1 MSIATTLK
9 QPRNIPLPAS
19 LPPRGLRR
27 EEAAAYIGVS
37 PSTLDKMI
45 VEGRMPKPKRFGDR
59 TIWDRHALDL
69 AFEMLDGGEMVEPKA
84 VNPWDAMSNV

>member
-1 MSIATTLK
+1 MTAAAAK
-9 QPRNIPLPAS
+9 QPRHIPLPLS

-37 PSTLDKMI
+37 ASTFDKMI
-45 VEGRMPKPKRFGDR
+45 AEGRMPKPKRFGDR
-59 TIWDRHALDL
+59 TIWDRHALDQ
-69 AFEMLDGGEMVEPKA
+69 AFEMLDGGELAEPVK